1 MCNKARHVKRFYT
14 LMFTAPSAVQPRCI
28 GIYNVQP
35 TELQINLALKRY
47 ITDPLVN
54 TNNTHYRVDVVPV
67 DVPRSIL
74 F

>member
-14 LMFTAPSAVQPRCI
+14 LMFTAPTAVQPRCI
-28 GIYNVQP
+28 AIYNVQP
-35 TELQINLALKRY
+35 TDLQINLALKRY
-47 ITDPLVN
+47 ITDPLIN
-54 TNNTHYRVDVVPV
+54 TNNALYRVDVVPV

>member
-14 LMFTAPSAVQPRCI
+14 LMFTAPTTLQARCI

-35 TELQINLALKRY
+35 TELQINLALKRHVV
-47 ITDPLVN
+47 DPLVN
-54 TNNTHYRVDVVPV
+54 TNNALYRVDVVPI
-67 DVPRSIL
+67 DIPRSIL